1 VVIVDDTAATAVV
14 VVVVIVVIIIAVIV
28 QGLVNVEITIEAF
41 SASRGCCSRFLQGF
55 AEGDSFLLKSKSI
68 PFRSIPF
75 HLKKSSV
82 MISLVRYDIVSNSR
96 QKQRRKD
103 IDS

>member
-1 VVIVDDTAATAVV
+1 MDDTAATAV

-41 SASRGCCSRFLQGF
+41 AASRGCCSRFLQGF

-68 PFRSIPF
+68 PFHSISF
-75 HLKKSSV
+75 KKKFGN
-82 MISLVRYDIVSNSR
+82 DIVGS
-96 QKQRRKD
+96 
-103 IDS
+103 I